1 MKVWKTPGIWLGFG
15 LFGAIFL
22 GVFGFFRLLV
32 GGTDGGERHD
42 DRGDVVGLLRIKG
55 GIFDATTAVTT
66 LTKLRRNPRVKSL
79 LLRVDSPG
87 GAVAPTQEIYRE
99 IQRFRRSGRKVVA
112 SLGSV
117 AASGGYYIASAAD
130 KIYSLP
136 GTVTGS
142 IGVMV
147 ILPNTQKIMGKL
159 GLKFNI
165 IKSSP
170 YKDTGSPLRMLTES
184 DRTIFQRL
192 VDDTYEQ
199 FLKAVSKGRRM
210 TIEKTRKIADG
221 SVFSG
226 ERAKKMGLVD
236 ELGSRWDAAMAAARF
251 ANILGEPKFLEIKP
265 WRGWW
270 KLWNQSFLEWF
281 PGGLSSYLGGY
292 PPVVLYIWR

>member
-1 MKVWKTPGIWLGFG
+1 MWKAPGIWIVIS
-15 LFGAIFL
+15 LFGAII
-22 GVFGFFRLLV
+22 FGIFGLSRLIV
-32 GGTDGGERHD
+32 GNTAGDERHGG
-42 DRGDVVGLLRIKG
+42 RRDVVGLLRIKG
-55 GIFDATTAVTT
+55 GIFDASTVVAS

-99 IQRFRRSGRKVVA
+99 IQRFRRTGRKVVA

-117 AASGGYYIASAAD
+117 AASGGYYVASAAD
-130 KIYSLP
+130 KIYSYP

-142 IGVMV
+142 IGVMI

-170 YKDTGSPLRMLTES
+170 YKDTGSPLRALTEL
-184 DRTIFQRL
+184 DRIIIQRL

-199 FLKAVSKGRRM
+199 FVKAVSKGRRM

-221 SVFSG
+221 RVFSG

-236 ELGSRWDAAMAAARF
+236 ELGSQWDAAMAAARF
-251 ANILGEPKFLEIKP
+251 ANILGEPKFLEIKKP
-265 WRGWW
+265 WGGWW

-281 PGGLSSYLGGY
+281 PGGLYSYLGASS
-292 PPVVLYIWR
+292 PMVLYIWR